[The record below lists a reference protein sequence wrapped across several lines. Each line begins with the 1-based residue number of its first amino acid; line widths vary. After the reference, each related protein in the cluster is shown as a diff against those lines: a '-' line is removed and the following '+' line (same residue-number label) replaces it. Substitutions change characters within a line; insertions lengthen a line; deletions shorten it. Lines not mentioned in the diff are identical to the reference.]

1 MNHGLLNPAHGSILP
16 PLLAIIYSAPIR
28 PSLSGGNKQRHVKK
42 ETFQRNI
49 TTREFFC
56 AMRVQ
61 IRSAIRL
68 GEGRSWLHDRSTF
81 KTLSYFFLSSSSS
94 SFLSAFSSFLSV
106 TINFPRS
113 NIFLLFL
120 FCFSSPPQKKI
131 FSFSEYFPRFSFPP
145 E

>member
-42 ETFQRNI
+42 KPFKEIFPPASFLCDEGPSKECNQ
-49 TTREFFC
+49 
-56 AMRVQ
+56 V
-61 IRSAIRL
+61 
-68 GEGRSWLHDRSTF
+68 GGGRSWLHDRSTF
-81 KTLSYFFLSSSSS
+81 KTLSYFFLSSSS